1 MEGDLFLV
9 GAKLEVFGSC
19 TWSQLMLFVPKL
31 KITKIH
37 NWPSHYQS
45 LSGEVPGR
53 TVSVIMGEVWCS
65 ETWIQLLTPSLMLF
79 SKSCPKWDHH
89 VIHLPKSTQ
98 PTCRLKQLET
108 GLHTNLSK
116 SLFSHW
122 VVSNSF
128 AIPWTIARQAPLSM
142 GFPRQEYWSGLP
154 FPTPW
159 DLPDPGIEP
168 RSPISFLY

>member
-37 NWPSHYQS
+37 NWPSHYLS

-53 TVSVIMGEVWCS
+53 RVSVIMGEVWCS

-79 SKSCPKWDHH
+79 LKSCPKWDHH

-98 PTCRLKQLET
+98 PTCRLKQVET
-108 GLHTNLSK
+108 FLKNGLAK
-116 SLFSHW
+116 GKWRW
-122 VVSNSF
+122 VFKEVLV
-128 AIPWTIARQAPLSM
+128 PK
-142 GFPRQEYWSGLP
+142 LP
-154 FPTPW
+154 FLMPSYLLPW
-159 DLPDPGIEP
+159 MLGWQDTRPQEATYWP
-168 RSPISFLY
+168 